1 MTENGP
7 DRPTGADR
15 RKFRAMVRE
24 LHMRIGFDGT
34 WYYHNSPIRR
44 MPLVKL
50 FASVLQRDGS
60 GEYWLITPVEKG
72 RIEVE
77 DVPFVAV
84 EMTVEGE
91 GRNRSVTLRTNID
104 DNVTVGSGH
113 PLRFDRDPQTGQPRP
128 YVHVHRGLE
137 ARLSRPVF
145 YELVDLGEE
154 TPPDVRAGVEAGVE
168 AGGAE
173 FGGADFGVWAGGRF
187 WPIGDLEGAA
197 V

>member
-1 MTENGP
+1 
-7 DRPTGADR
+7 
-15 RKFRAMVRE
+15 MVRD

-50 FASVLQRDGS
+50 FASVLQKDDT

-84 EMTVEGE
+84 EMTAAGT
-91 GRNRSVTLRTNID
+91 GSNRIVTLRTNID
-104 DNVTVGSGH
+104 DNVTVGPDN
-113 PLRFDRDPQTGQPRP
+113 PLRFDHDQETGEPRP

-137 ARLSRPVF
+137 ARLSRAVF

-154 TPPDVRAGVEAGVE
+154 TPAGIDA
-168 AGGAE
+168 
-173 FGGADFGVWAGGRF
+173 GGADFGVWAGGRF
-187 WPIGDLEGAA
+187 WGIGQLDGAA
-197 V
+197 A

>member
-1 MTENGP
+1 MAGKGP
-7 DRPTGADR
+7 EVPTSADR
-15 RKFRAMVRE
+15 RNLRAMVRD
-24 LHMRIGFDGT
+24 LDMRIGFDGT

-50 FASVLQRDGS
+50 FATVLQRDDS
-60 GEYWLITPVEKG
+60 GGYWLITPVEKG

-91 GRNRSVTLRTNID
+91 GRNRNLTLRTNID

-113 PLRFDRDPQTGQPRP
+113 PLRFDRDPETGEPRP

-145 YELVDLGEE
+145 YEMVDLGEE
-154 TPPDVRAGVEAGVE
+154 TPAGVDG
-168 AGGAE
+168 
-173 FGGADFGVWAGGRF
+173 GGADFGVWAGGRF
-187 WPIGDLEGAA
+187 WPIGSLEGAA

>member
-1 MTENGP
+1 MAGKGP
-7 DRPTGADR
+7 EKPTGADR
-15 RKFRAMVRE
+15 RKFQAMVRD

-44 MPLVKL
+44 LPLVKL
-50 FASVLQRDGS
+50 FATVLQRDDA

-91 GRNRSVTLRTNID
+91 GRDRSVTLRTNID
-104 DNVTVGSGH
+104 ENVVVGTGH
-113 PLRFDRDPQTGQPRP
+113 PLRFDRDPATGEPRP
-128 YVHVHRGLE
+128 YVHVRCGLE
-137 ARLSRPVF
+137 ARLSRPVY

-154 TPPDVRAGVEAGVE
+154 TPADVG
-168 AGGAE
+168 GGAD
-173 FGGADFGVWAGGRF
+173 FAGADLGGADFGVWAGGRF
-187 WPIGDLEGAA
+187 WPIGSLEGTA

>member
-1 MTENGP
+1 MAGKEP
-7 DRPTGADR
+7 EPPTGADR
-15 RKFRAMVRE
+15 RKFQAMVRD

-44 MPLVKL
+44 LPLVKL
-50 FASVLQRDGS
+50 FASVLHRDDA

-84 EMTVEGE
+84 EMRVQGE

-104 DNVTVGSGH
+104 DNVTVGPAH
-113 PLRFDRDPQTGQPRP
+113 PLRVVCDPQTGEPRP
-128 YVHVHRGLE
+128 YVRLHRGLE

-145 YELVDLGEE
+145 YELVELGEE
-154 TPPDVRAGVEAGVE
+154 TPAGAADADSAG
-168 AGGAE
+168 AD

-187 WPIGDLEGAA
+187 WPLGSLDGEA

>member
-1 MTENGP
+1 MAGKGP
-7 DRPTGADR
+7 EKPTGGDR
-15 RKFRAMVRE
+15 RKFQAMVHD

-44 MPLVKL
+44 LPLVKL
-50 FASVLQRDGS
+50 FATVLQRDDA

-91 GRNRSVTLRTNID
+91 GRKRSVTLRTNID
-104 DNVTVGSGH
+104 DNVTVGSRH
-113 PLRFDRDPQTGQPRP
+113 PLRFVRDPATGEPRP

-137 ARLSRPVF
+137 ARLSRPVY

-154 TPPDVRAGVEAGVE
+154 TPADV
-168 AGGAE
+168 AGGGADFSGAD
-173 FGGADFGVWAGGRF
+173 FGEADFGVWAGGRF
-187 WPIGDLEGAA
+187 WPIGDLEGTA